1 MVSFFLEDS
10 VLNQIIAAAGP
21 ILYGGVISI
30 GITYT
35 LQVIA
40 QKDAKPAHVAI
51 FLSLESVFAVF
62 LGWLILNEVLTTRG
76 LMGSILMLG
85 GMIISQIQNPKA
97 DLTEE
102 KLG

>member
-1 MVSFFLEDS
+1 M
-10 VLNQIIAAAGP
+10 
-21 ILYGGVISI
+21 ISI
-30 GITYT
+30 GIPYT

-62 LGWLILNEVLTTRG
+62 WGWLILNEVLTPRP
-76 LMGSILMLG
+76 LMGSILMLA

-97 DLTEE
+97 DLPEV